1 MSCAIVF
8 SGQGMQH
15 PDMLPW
21 LANDETVHAMQQ
33 ILGID
38 DWRACVKDPVWAGRN
53 ANAQVLLTG
62 LALAAW
68 AQLAPCLPAPAA
80 AAGYSVGE
88 LAAFSAAGIFDANT
102 ALELAHHRA
111 ALMDCAGESNSTGL
125 MGVSGVTDSL
135 LGRLCEE
142 FDLVVAIRNGID
154 SVVLGGLQV
163 VLPLAVE
170 AAQRQGVHAL
180 LLNVQVASHTRWMAA
195 AAQGF
200 AAHIAPM
207 AFRAAG
213 IPLFSDA
220 AGRVAEPPEL
230 KHALAMQIDHIVRWD
245 ECMESIAGRRVACVI
260 EIGPGRALA
269 RMWNGQYADTPARSV
284 DEFRSVE
291 AIARYVRKCMATAS

>member
-1 MSCAIVF
+1 MSYAVVF

-33 ILGID
+33 LLGID
-38 DWRACVKDPVWAGRN
+38 DWRACVKDPVWAGCN

-88 LAAFSAAGIFDANT
+88 LAAFSAAGVFDANT
-102 ALELAHHRA
+102 ALELAHRRA

-125 MGVSGVTDSL
+125 MGVSGVAESL

-142 FDLVVAIRNGID
+142 FDLAVAIRNGID

-170 AAQRQGVHAL
+170 AAQRQGAHAL

-200 AAHIAPM
+200 AAHIAPL

-220 AGRVAEPPEL
+220 AGRVAEPPQL
-230 KHALAMQIDHIVRWD
+230 KHALARQIDHAVRWD

-269 RMWNGQYADTPARSV
+269 RMWNGRYADTPARSV

-291 AIARYVRKCMATAS
+291 AIARYVQKCMTAA